1 MNESDSRRE
10 DQWFRENEKQMLE
23 AARVAREK
31 RGAERASLEQQAARE
46 ALKQQHFMKCP
57 KCGHDMVEQDLQ
69 GVLVDRCTFLRGRL
83 LRRARVGDHLPEEG
97 RGPQGDL
104 PPAGRD
110 LARRPYPCRT

>member
-69 GVLVDRCTFLRGRL
+69 GVLVDRCTFCEGVFFDAHELETTFLKKAEDRRGIFRRL
-83 LRRARVGDHLPEEG
+83 VGI
-97 RGPQGDL
+97 
-104 PPAGRD
+104 
-110 LARRPYPCRT
+110 